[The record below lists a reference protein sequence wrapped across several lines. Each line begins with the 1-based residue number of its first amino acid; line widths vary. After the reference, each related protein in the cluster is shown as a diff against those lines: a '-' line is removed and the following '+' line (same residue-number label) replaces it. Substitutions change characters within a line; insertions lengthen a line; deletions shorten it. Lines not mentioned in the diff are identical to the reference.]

1 MTAAPGSAAASS
13 PARPALRWFGG
24 KWRLA
29 PWIISHFP
37 PHAAYCE
44 PYGGAASVL
53 LRKPPARLE
62 TWNDLHG
69 RLVSFFRVLRERPDD
84 LARLL
89 ALTPYARQEYEQAR
103 ELADDP
109 LEDARRFYILASQG
123 RVGAAG
129 AAEWGRVHGWRYI
142 RDVDGRNGSP
152 PTSEFADLRHFHAIA
167 ARFKHVQIECDQA
180 LTVIGRYDHQTTLH
194 YVDPPYWDPAADLHS
209 RYAHEL
215 AGEADHRALA
225 EALHGC
231 RGMVVLSG
239 RPSALYAELY
249 DQAGWRWVE
258 RSSLLDSGRSGVE
271 ALWLNPAAAA
281 ALGGQLHLALGSDQ
295 REEELSP

>member
-1 MTAAPGSAAASS
+1 MTAAPAS

-24 KWRLA
+24 KWRLG
-29 PWIISHFP
+29 PWIVQHLP

-69 RLVSFFRVLRERPDD
+69 RLVSFFRVLRERPDE
-84 LARLL
+84 LVRLL

-103 ELADDP
+103 EVAADP
-109 LEDARRFYILASQG
+109 LEDARRFYILAAQG

-129 AAEWGRVHGWRYI
+129 AAERGRV
-142 RDVDGRNGSP
+142 
-152 PTSEFADLRHFHAIA
+152 
-167 ARFKHVQIECDQA
+167 
-180 LTVIGRYDHQTTLH
+180 
-194 YVDPPYWDPAADLHS
+194 
-209 RYAHEL
+209 
-215 AGEADHRALA
+215 
-225 EALHGC
+225 
-231 RGMVVLSG
+231 
-239 RPSALYAELY
+239 RPSVLYAELY
-249 DQAGWRWVE
+249 DQTGWRRIE

-281 ALGGQLHLALGSDQ
+281 ALCGQLHLHLALGNHHDQ
-295 REEELSP
+295 RQGQGEELSP

>member
-1 MTAAPGSAAASS
+1 VTAPPS
-13 PARPALRWFGG
+13 RPALRWFGG

-29 PWIISHFP
+29 PWIISHLP

-44 PYGGAASVL
+44 HYGGAASVL

-69 RLVSFFRVLRERPDD
+69 RLVSFFRVLRERPDE
-84 LARLL
+84 LVRVL

-103 ELADDP
+103 QLAADP

-129 AAEWGRVHGWRYI
+129 GAERGRVHGWRYI
-142 RDVDGRNGSP
+142 RDVDGRNGCP
-152 PTSEFADLRHFHAIA
+152 PSGEFARLDHLHAVA
-167 ARFKHVQIECDQA
+167 ARFKRVQIECDQA
-180 LTVIGRYDHQTTLH
+180 LAVIGRYDHPGVLH
-194 YVDPPYWDPAADLHS
+194 YCDPPYWDPTADLHS

-215 AGEADHRALA
+215 ATEADHRALA
-225 EALHGC
+225 EALGGC

-249 DQAGWRWVE
+249 DQAGWRRIE
-258 RSSLLDSGRSGVE
+258 RSSLLDSGRTGTE

-281 ALGGQLHLALGSDQ
+281 ALGGQLHLHLALGNHHDRDQ
-295 REEELSP
+295 GEGEEPSP